1 MKTFVNDSHY
11 QDCTADQAGNS
22 KKESGDDEDID
33 IKLKEEG
40 DATNENNEN
49 VIELDYPF
57 LFQIVLDL
65 KK

>member
-1 MKTFVNDSHY
+1 MKTFVNDSY
-11 QDCTADQAGNS
+11 DQDCTAEQAENS
-22 KKESGDDEDID
+22 KKESDDDEGID

-57 LFQIVLDL
+57 
-65 KK
+65 

>member
-1 MKTFVNDSHY
+1 MKTFVNDSY
-11 QDCTADQAGNS
+11 DQDCTAEQAENN
-22 KKESGDDEDID
+22 KKESGDGEDID

-40 DATNENNEN
+40 GATNENNEN